1 MADMQVLTVIDD
13 TAQDNSKRKPNEEEF
28 CRVVEEKFTP
38 YIGQD
43 FLEIEEAVTF
53 YKIYAIAC
61 GFDVR
66 KYTTKRWRDG
76 EIKSKLLVC
85 NREGFKYKKEIE
97 RSGRQDGLRK
107 HKVRRVGCKAR
118 IRLFLKNEG
127 LFIDRFHAGH
137 NHELIS
143 ARDREFQKLSCN
155 LTDYHKMIILYNYR
169 LKIGATKTYKMLK
182 EHVNGFENIGA
193 SLNDFKNFHRNVK
206 CYIHER
212 DGQLF
217 IDHFKEMAVN
227 KEGFFF
233 DYDVDS
239 DGSLSRAIWADS
251 AARRNYSAF
260 GDCVSFNP
268 TYTTNK
274 YDMAFTPFTGVD
286 NHKRS
291 VTFCAALVAYED
303 ADSFQWVLK
312 RFLVAMGGKEPNY
325 IITDQDPGIL
335 KAVPLV
341 FKKARHRFCMWHI
354 MNKVPTKY
362 GVTRED
368 YIVFIRKINTI
379 IWDDD
384 IEAAEFDARWEEI
397 GEEHGLNNID
407 WFKEMFSKRNQW
419 VMAHYRDLEMG
430 AVMRTTQ
437 RSESE
442 NSFFKRFEG
451 KSGTLLEFLLRFKSA
466 MDQQRHTHKKL
477 VNEDNHT
484 SPKMETYLALEADG
498 AKVYTHK
505 VFKEFQE
512 EAKYSIDTCKSRG
525 FAEIDSLEVTT
536 VRDASRD
543 RNYDVTYCP
552 GKSLEY

>member
-1 MADMQVLTVIDD
+1 
-13 TAQDNSKRKPNEEEF
+13 
-28 CRVVEEKFTP
+28 
-38 YIGQD
+38 
-43 FLEIEEAVTF
+43 
-53 YKIYAIAC
+53 
-61 GFDVR
+61 
-66 KYTTKRWRDG
+66 
-76 EIKSKLLVC
+76 
-85 NREGFKYKKEIE
+85 
-97 RSGRQDGLRK
+97 
-107 HKVRRVGCKAR
+107 
-118 IRLFLKNEG
+118 
-127 LFIDRFHAGH
+127 
-137 NHELIS
+137 
-143 ARDREFQKLSCN
+143 
-155 LTDYHKMIILYNYR
+155 
-169 LKIGATKTYKMLK
+169 
-182 EHVNGFENIGA
+182 
-193 SLNDFKNFHRNVK
+193 
-206 CYIHER
+206 
-212 DGQLF
+212 
-217 IDHFKEMAVN
+217 
-227 KEGFFF
+227 
-233 DYDVDS
+233 
-239 DGSLSRAIWADS
+239 
-251 AARRNYSAF
+251 
-260 GDCVSFNP
+260 
-268 TYTTNK
+268 
-274 YDMAFTPFTGVD
+274 MAFTPFTGVD

-291 VTFCAALVAYED
+291 VTFCAALVAHED
-303 ADSFQWVLK
+303 VDSFQWVLK
-312 RFLVAMGGKEPNY
+312 RFLVALGGKESNY

-368 YIVFIRKINTI
+368 YIVFIRKLNTI
-379 IWDDD
+379 IWDED

-419 VMAHYRDLEMG
+419 VMAHCRDLEMG

-437 RSESE
+437 RSKSE

-451 KSGTLLEFLLRFKSA
+451 KSGTLLEFFLRFKSA

-477 VNEDNHT
+477 DNEDKHT
-484 SPKMETYLALEADG
+484 SPKMETHLALEADG

-552 GKSLEY
+552 VTYKASCSCRMLERKGILCRHIIWIYSSNGVKTIPDEYVVNRWCKDALRSKSFNCNGDPAEEIDIIDAKQISMSKMWSEVHQTVGILMGRSKEVVDSFSSLIKDFKDKLAL

>member
-1 MADMQVLTVIDD
+1 
-13 TAQDNSKRKPNEEEF
+13 
-28 CRVVEEKFTP
+28 
-38 YIGQD
+38 
-43 FLEIEEAVTF
+43 
-53 YKIYAIAC
+53 
-61 GFDVR
+61 
-66 KYTTKRWRDG
+66 
-76 EIKSKLLVC
+76 
-85 NREGFKYKKEIE
+85 
-97 RSGRQDGLRK
+97 
-107 HKVRRVGCKAR
+107 
-118 IRLFLKNEG
+118 
-127 LFIDRFHAGH
+127 
-137 NHELIS
+137 
-143 ARDREFQKLSCN
+143 
-155 LTDYHKMIILYNYR
+155 
-169 LKIGATKTYKMLK
+169 MLK

-239 DGSLSRAIWADS
+239 
-251 AARRNYSAF
+251 
-260 GDCVSFNP
+260 
-268 TYTTNK
+268 T
-274 YDMAFTPFTGVD
+274 
-286 NHKRS
+286 
-291 VTFCAALVAYED
+291 
-303 ADSFQWVLK
+303 WVLK

-325 IITDQDPGIL
+325 IITDQDPCIL

-379 IWDDD
+379 IWDED

-419 VMAHYRDLEMG
+419 VMAHCRDLEMG

-466 MDQQRHTHKKL
+466 MNQQRHTHKKL
-477 VNEDNHT
+477 DNEDKHT
-484 SPKMETYLALEADG
+484 SPKLETHLALEADA

-536 VRDASRD
+536 LRDASRD

>member
-1 MADMQVLTVIDD
+1 MADMQLVTMIDD

-28 CRVVEEKFTP
+28 C
-38 YIGQD
+38 
-43 FLEIEEAVTF
+43 
-53 YKIYAIAC
+53 
-61 GFDVR
+61 
-66 KYTTKRWRDG
+66 
-76 EIKSKLLVC
+76 
-85 NREGFKYKKEIE
+85 
-97 RSGRQDGLRK
+97 
-107 HKVRRVGCKAR
+107 
-118 IRLFLKNEG
+118 
-127 LFIDRFHAGH
+127 
-137 NHELIS
+137 
-143 ARDREFQKLSCN
+143 
-155 LTDYHKMIILYNYR
+155 R

-239 DGSLSRAIWADS
+239 
-251 AARRNYSAF
+251 
-260 GDCVSFNP
+260 
-268 TYTTNK
+268 T
-274 YDMAFTPFTGVD
+274 
-286 NHKRS
+286 
-291 VTFCAALVAYED
+291 
-303 ADSFQWVLK
+303 WVLK

-325 IITDQDPGIL
+325 IITDQDAGIL

-379 IWDDD
+379 IWDED

-419 VMAHYRDLEMG
+419 VMAHCGPRDG
-430 AVMRTTQ
+430 
-437 RSESE
+437 S
-442 NSFFKRFEG
+442 
-451 KSGTLLEFLLRFKSA
+451 
-466 MDQQRHTHKKL
+466 HY
-477 VNEDNHT
+477 EDD
-484 SPKMETYLALEADG
+484 PKIVRV
-498 AKVYTHK
+498 KI
-505 VFKEFQE
+505 VF
-512 EAKYSIDTCKSRG
+512 
-525 FAEIDSLEVTT
+525 
-536 VRDASRD
+536 
-543 RNYDVTYCP
+543 
-552 GKSLEY
+552 